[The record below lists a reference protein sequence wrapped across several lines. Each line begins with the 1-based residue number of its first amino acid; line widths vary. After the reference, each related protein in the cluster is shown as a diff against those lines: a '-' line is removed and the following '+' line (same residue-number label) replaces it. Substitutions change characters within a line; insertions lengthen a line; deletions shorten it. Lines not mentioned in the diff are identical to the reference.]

1 MEIKTLQVAGFEA
14 AIKGMRNPMDSWNR
28 LDSYTDEA
36 GNFIFG
42 ANDLKLAQTL
52 VKAGTEHG
60 KFMRQIHVWVDMD
73 MPRYWWSEMDT
84 YSHNTK
90 NSCSTIHK
98 LMNKQ
103 KPIRLEQFTYEP
115 EDEAFL
121 MTVIDKLN
129 EIREQWL
136 VAETTTEKNALMRRA
151 KQLLPEGFLQLR
163 TVSTNYAELRNIYFQ
178 RRQHKLK
185 KEWQDT
191 FVEWLKTLPY
201 AEELIMIEAP
211 KRKEDN

>member
-14 AIKGMRNPMDSWNR
+14 AIKGMRNPLDSWNR

-36 GNFIFG
+36 GNFVFG

-73 MPRYWWSEMDT
+73 MPRYWWSEFDT

-121 MTVIDKLN
+121 MTVVEKLN

-136 VAETTTEKNALMRRA
+136 VAETATEKNVLMRRA

-163 TVSTNYAELRNIYFQ
+163 TVSTNYAELRNIFLQ
-178 RRQHKLK
+178 RRHHKLK

-201 AEELIMIEAP
+201 ADELIMVGVD
-211 KRKEDN
+211 K

>member
-14 AIKGMRNPMDSWNR
+14 AIKGMRNPLDSWSR

-36 GNFIFG
+36 GNFVFG

-60 KFMRQIHVWVDMD
+60 KFMRQIHVWVDID
-73 MPRYWWSEMDT
+73 MPRYWWSEFDT

-121 MTVIDKLN
+121 MIVINKLN

-178 RRQHKLK
+178 RRQHRLK
-185 KEWQDT
+185 PEWQDT

-201 AEELIMIEAP
+201 AEELIMIETP
-211 KRKEDN
+211 KKKEAN

>member
-14 AIKGMRNPMDSWNR
+14 AIKGMRNPLDSWNR

-36 GNFIFG
+36 GNFVFG

-73 MPRYWWSEMDT
+73 MPRYWWSEFDC
-84 YSHNTK
+84 YKHNTK

-121 MTVIDKLN
+121 MTVVEKLN

-136 VAETTTEKNALMRRA
+136 VAETATEKNALMRRA

-163 TVSTNYAELRNIYFQ
+163 TVSTNYAELRNIFLQ
-178 RRQHKLK
+178 RRHHKLK

-201 AEELIMIEAP
+201 ADELIMVGVD
-211 KRKEDN
+211 K